1 MTVTIGRRELLAA
14 LGGAAAAWP
23 LATRAQQGE
32 RVRRIGVLMNLA
44 ADDPETLARLAAFH
58 QGLQEAGWV
67 VGRNL
72 RIDYR
77 WGAGDS
83 ERTRKFAAELVAL
96 APDVILTTGAV
107 TLGPLQQVS
116 RTVPI
121 VFVNVTDPV
130 GGGFVAS
137 LGRPGGNAT
146 GFTSIEYGMSGKW
159 LELLKEIAP
168 RVTRAAIIRDPTFAS
183 GIGQLGAIQSVAPS
197 FGVEVSP
204 IGVDVRDV
212 SGIERA
218 ITAFARSPNGGL
230 IVTTNASA
238 AVHRDLIIALAARH
252 RLPAVYPYRY
262 YVTRSGLIS
271 YGPNTIDQYRRAAGY
286 VDRILK
292 GEKPANLPVQEP
304 VKYELVINLKTAK
317 LLGLEVPATVLARA
331 DEVIE

>member
-1 MTVTIGRRELLAA
+1 MASCFLYRRREFITL

-23 LATRAQQGE
+23 LSAGAQQD

-44 ADDPETLARLAAFH
+44 ANDPEGQARVAAFV
-58 QGLQEAGWV
+58 QALRQLGWTD
-67 VGRNL
+67 GANA

-77 WGAGDS
+77 WSGGD
-83 ERTRKFAAELVAL
+83 EARVRGYAAELAAL
-96 APDVILTTGAV
+96 APDAILTTGAV

-197 FGVEVSP
+197 FGVEVSH
-204 IGVDVRDV
+204 VRDV

-317 LLGLEVPATVLARA
+317 LLGLEVPPTLLARA